1 MQQHRLN
8 LRLLMTLLVLGVG
21 ATGLVRADDKPTWAL
36 SGYGTIGL
44 THSNDRNA
52 DYTSSALRHSGAGKT
67 NPWSSDVDSRLGA
80 QLDATF
86 NKRWSAVLQVV
97 SEQNLEN
104 NYRPRVEW
112 ANLKFQATP
121 ELALRFGRIA
131 LPVFLCADYRQV
143 GYTYPWV
150 RPPVESYGSM
160 PISSSEGID
169 ATLRWNT
176 GPVHNAS
183 QFLFGRDSLARV
195 APVKGKVRRIV
206 GISNTSDW
214 GALTVH
220 TTLVGAELTLD
231 VGAPLF
237 AGFDAF
243 GAQGKAISAEYAI
256 DRKSVSVAN
265 IGASYDPGAW
275 FLMGELSRTNTRS
288 LLGRTRSG
296 YVTAGLRIHT
306 LTPYVTYSQVLS
318 TGPVKADG
326 LALGGLPP
334 GYQQQAAALN
344 AGLNATLSASIPQQ
358 STISTG
364 LRWDLH
370 ENIALKLQ
378 YDRVTPRHGSVGTLM
393 HATPGFVSDHAI
405 GVTSVTLDFVY

>member
-1 MQQHRLN
+1 MQRHRLN

-52 DYTSSALRHSGAGKT
+52 DYTSSALRHSGAGRT
-67 NPWSSDVDSRLGA
+67 NPWSSDVDSRLGV

-121 ELALRFGRIA
+121 ELALRLGRIA

-150 RPPVESYGSM
+150 RPPVESYGSV

-169 ATLRWNT
+169 ATLRWNM
-176 GPVHNAS
+176 GEVHNAS

-195 APVKGKVRRIV
+195 APVKGKVSRIV

-256 DRKSVSVAN
+256 DRKFVSVAN

-306 LTPYVTYSQVLS
+306 LTPYVTYSQVHS

-364 LRWDLH
+364 LRWDMH

-378 YDRVTPRHGSVGTLM
+378 YDRVTPHHGSVGTLM
-393 HATPGFVSDHAI
+393 HTAPGFVSDHAI

>member
-1 MQQHRLN
+1 MQRHRLN

-52 DYTSSALRHSGAGKT
+52 DYTSSALRHSGAGRT
-67 NPWSSDVDSRLGA
+67 NPWSSDVDSRLGV

-183 QFLFGRDSLARV
+183 QFLFGRDSLARA

-256 DRKSVSVAN
+256 DRKFVSVAN

-306 LTPYVTYSQVLS
+306 LTPYVTYSQVHS

-378 YDRVTPRHGSVGTLM
+378 YDRVTPHHGSVGTLM
-393 HATPGFVSDHAI
+393 HTAPGFVSDHAI

>member
-1 MQQHRLN
+1 MQRHRLN
-8 LRLLMTLLVLGVG
+8 LRLLMTLLLLGVG

-52 DYTSSALRHSGAGKT
+52 DYTSSALRHSGAGRT
-67 NPWSSDVDSRLGA
+67 NPWSSDVDSRLGV

-121 ELALRFGRIA
+121 ELALRLGRIA

-195 APVKGKVRRIV
+195 APVKGKVTRIV

-220 TTLVGAELTLD
+220 TTLVGANLTLD

-256 DRKSVSVAN
+256 DRKFVSVAN

-306 LTPYVTYSQVLS
+306 LTPYVTYSQVHS

-378 YDRVTPRHGSVGTLM
+378 YDRVTPHHGSVGTLM
-393 HATPGFVSDHAI
+393 HTAPGFVSDHAI

>member
-1 MQQHRLN
+1 MQRRCLN
-8 LRLLMTLLVLGVG
+8 SRLLTTLLAVGLG
-21 ATGLVRADDKPTWAL
+21 AAGLARADDTPTWAL
-36 SGYGTIGL
+36 SGYGTVGL
-44 THSNDRNA
+44 AHSNERNA
-52 DYTSSALRHSGAGKT
+52 DYTSSALRYGGAGKT
-67 NPWSSDVDSRLGA
+67 SAWSPDVDSHLGA

-86 NKRWSAVLQVV
+86 DKRWSAVLQVV

-121 ELALRFGRIA
+121 ELALRLGRIA

-143 GYTYPWV
+143 GYAYPWV
-150 RPPVESYGSM
+150 RPPVESYGGM
-160 PISSSEGID
+160 PISSSDGID
-169 ATLRWNT
+169 ATLRWNA

-183 QFLFGRDSLARV
+183 QFLFGHDSLAQV
-195 APVKGKVRRIV
+195 APVKGKATRIV

-220 TTLVGAELTLD
+220 ATVVGAELTLD
-231 VGAPLF
+231 IGAPLF

-243 GAQGKAISAEYAI
+243 GAQGEAISADYAI
-256 DRKSVSVAN
+256 DHKYVSIAN

-275 FLMGELSRTNTRS
+275 FVMGELSRTHTQS
-288 LLGRTRSG
+288 LLGQTRSG
-296 YVTAGLRIHT
+296 YVTAGLRSRAF
-306 LTPYVTYSQVLS
+306 TPYVTYSQVRS

-326 LALGGLPP
+326 LALGALPP

-344 AGLNATLSASIPQQ
+344 AGLDATIAASIPQQ

-364 LRWDLH
+364 LRWDVH
-370 ENIALKLQ
+370 DNIALKLQ
-378 YDRVTPRHGSVGTLM
+378 YDRVTPHHGSVGTLI
-393 HATPGFVSDHAI
+393 HTTPGFVSDHAI